1 MRKWLHKANQKIS
14 FGGAAT
20 LLVGVALAGQLL
32 GFFRNRLVSTN
43 FTVVDPGSSDAFFA
57 AFLIPD
63 FFFYTIAAGALG
75 VAFIPFLSDHLEK
88 GDKEGV
94 WRLTTSLLNLLTM
107 VMFGVGLT
115 IFIFAEP
122 LIRLIVHDKL
132 DPKHF
137 HDAIVI
143 MRLIALN
150 PLLFTLSGIITS
162 VQQTFGRFF
171 FFALAP
177 LFYNLSIIASA
188 LIFSIAPGHFG
199 GPNQLGI
206 VGLGVGA
213 VIGAVL
219 QLIIAM
225 FGLFG
230 LGFTWRPQIAWRSR
244 DFKSIMR
251 QLPARS
257 IDQGIDSI
265 NSIVET
271 NRAVQL
277 GAGPVSY
284 YNYALTLH
292 NVPIMLLGTSIATAA
307 FPRLTA
313 RLSQNRPD
321 LFRKDFLT
329 ILRGMI
335 WATMPILV
343 ICFFC
348 RGYLA
353 RLLFGQA
360 SKPVAIIFGYL
371 VVAIFFRIMYSIIS
385 RFFYAQKDTR
395 TPLLVSIFAI
405 GLNIFLAFRL
415 AHPDS
420 YGIAGLAMAQSLVA
434 VAEVV
439 ILVSVMLVR
448 DHKLLNLEF
457 WGGAARIVSVT
468 GFSVLT
474 AFVMISLL
482 PLRLADTGIVTLGS
496 KLGLISSVT
505 ILVHI
510 MVSSLFGLEEATGAV
525 AKLKNLMLRP
535 IKFS

>member
-1 MRKWLHKANQKIS
+1 MKKWLHKANQKVS
-14 FGGAAT
+14 FGGAAS
-20 LLVGVALAGQLL
+20 LLVAVALAGQLL
-32 GFFRNRLVSTN
+32 GFFRNRLVSAN
-43 FTVVDPGSSDAFFA
+43 FTVIDPGSSDAFFA
-57 AFLIPD
+57 AFQIPD

-75 VAFIPFLSDHLEK
+75 VAFIPFLSDHLER

-94 WRLTTSLLNLLTM
+94 WRLTTSLLNLLAL
-107 VMFGVGLT
+107 VMLGVAVI

-122 LIRLIVHDKL
+122 LIHYIVAPKL
-132 DPKHF
+132 SGPHLA
-137 HDAIVI
+137 DAVMI

-150 PLLFTLSGIITS
+150 PLFFTLSGILTS

-171 FFALAP
+171 FFAIAP
-177 LFYNLSIIASA
+177 LFYNFCIIVSVYV
-188 LIFSIAPGHFG
+188 FKD
-199 GPNQLGI
+199 NLGI

-213 VIGAVL
+213 LAGAIL
-219 QLIIAM
+219 QLMVAG

-230 LGFTWRPQIAWRSR
+230 LGFRWQPKIAWRSR
-244 DFKSIMR
+244 DFQHIMR

-257 IDQGIDSI
+257 VDQGIDSI

-277 GAGPVSY
+277 GPGPVSY

-321 LFRKDFLT
+321 LFRKEFLG

-335 WATMPILV
+335 WMTMPVLV

-348 RGYLA
+348 RAYLA

-360 SKPVAIIFGYL
+360 APPVAIIFGYL
-371 VVAIFFRIMYSIIS
+371 TVAIFFRIIYSIIS

-405 GLNIFLAFRL
+405 GLNIVLAFQL
-415 AHPDS
+415 ASPSS

-434 VAEVV
+434 LAEVA
-439 ILVSVMLVR
+439 ILTTVMLIR
-448 DHKLLNLEF
+448 DHRLLNWDF
-457 WGGAARIVSVT
+457 WGGTARIVSVT
-468 GFSVLT
+468 GFSVLS

-482 PLRLADTGIVTLGS
+482 PLKLSDSGIVTLGS
-496 KLGLISSVT
+496 KLGLISLVT
-505 ILVHI
+505 LLVHVG
-510 MVSSLFGLEEATGAV
+510 VSSLFGLEEATNV
-525 AKLKNLMLRP
+525 VSKVKQLVLRP
-535 IKFS
+535 IKIQ